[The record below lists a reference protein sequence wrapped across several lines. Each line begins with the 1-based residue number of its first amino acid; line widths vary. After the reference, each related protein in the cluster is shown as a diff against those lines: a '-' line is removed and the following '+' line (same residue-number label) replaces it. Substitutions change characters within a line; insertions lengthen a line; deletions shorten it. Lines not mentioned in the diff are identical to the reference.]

1 MAAGKEKIVDRFL
14 PGVPGRQ
21 VAAAFGAA
29 PGNEIESGKFDSPES
44 SAALAANTLG
54 FFLNRVQDL
63 PPLPGCEGEVWPAR
77 SLALEATIRFP
88 WRGGRHP
95 VLDSLVAT
103 PSALIGIESKRYEPF
118 RSKGK
123 ASLSA
128 AYWRSCWGDRM
139 GGYESVRD
147 ALRADSRSYLQ
158 LDAAQLFKHAF
169 ALRTD
174 VHRDG
179 PRKDLRPVLFYLYAE
194 PDAWP
199 VDGREVDRGAKARHR
214 EEIEVFAV
222 AVAGDEV
229 AFVACSY
236 KELLGSWVSRGDPA
250 VRTHAQA
257 VLERYSP

>member
-1 MAAGKEKIVDRFL
+1 MADRFL
-14 PGVPGRQ
+14 PDVSGPQ
-21 VAAAFGAA
+21 VEAAFGAA

-44 SAALAANTLG
+44 SAALVANALG

-63 PPLPGCEGEVWPAR
+63 PPLPGCEGEIWPAR
-77 SLALEATIRFP
+77 SLALEASVRFP

-95 VLDSLVAT
+95 VLDGLVAT

-123 ASLSA
+123 VSLSD
-128 AYWRSCWGDRM
+128 AYWRPRWGGRM

-147 ALRADSRSYLQ
+147 ALRKDSRSYLQ

-179 PRKDLRPVLFYLYAE
+179 PRKGLQPILFYLYAE

-199 VDGREVDRGAKARHR
+199 LDGREVDRSAKARHR
-214 EEIEVFAV
+214 EEVEAFAA

-229 AFVACSY
+229 AFVACPY
-236 KELLGSWVSRGDPA
+236 RTLLGCWESGGQPA
-250 VRTHAQA
+250 VRAHAQA